1 MSMTIILA
9 PNYRDGN
16 AYAREHGFT
25 LRDSR
30 VITPLTDHGR
40 GLTATDL
47 HIVGAPQFKPGQ
59 LDCLAPAFM
68 HSEEAFTKYKLGI
81 GTLAARRA
89 IGNVLNL

>member
-9 PNYRDGN
+9 PSYREGN
-16 AYAREHGFT
+16 AYAREHGYT
-25 LRDSR
+25 RRDSR
-30 VITPLTDHGR
+30 VITPLTDQGR

-68 HSEEAFTKYKLGI
+68 HSDEACAAWEAGMAELGEI
-81 GTLAARRA
+81 ALTSQ
-89 IGNVLNL
+89 